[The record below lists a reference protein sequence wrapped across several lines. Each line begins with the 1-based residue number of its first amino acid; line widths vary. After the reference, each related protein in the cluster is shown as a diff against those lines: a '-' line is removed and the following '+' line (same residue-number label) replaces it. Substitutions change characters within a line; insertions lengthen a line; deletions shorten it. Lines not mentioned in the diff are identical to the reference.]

1 MPSFASEA
9 EIDLSVVI
17 PAYNEI
23 DRLPGMLDECV
34 ECLKTAKKQTW
45 VTGLFIGNTVLL
57 LSRLRLVYGLYE
69 VHFHLKTLKCN
80 PVKNYCKVSIKHL

>member
-9 EIDLSVVI
+9 EVDLSVVI

-45 VTGLFIGNTVLL
+45 VTGLLYWQYFIAVESTAF
-57 LSRLRLVYGLYE
+57 SLRSIPYSLYE
-69 VHFHLKTLKCN
+69 VHFHLKTLECN
-80 PVKNYCKVSIKHL
+80 PVK

>member
-1 MPSFASEA
+1 METEFVTGGSVPSFASEA
-9 EIDLSVVI
+9 EVDLSVVI

-45 VTGLFIGNTVLL
+45 VTGLLYWQYFISVESTEFG
-57 LSRLRLVYGLYE
+57 LR
-69 VHFHLKTLKCN
+69 
-80 PVKNYCKVSIKHL
+80 SIPYS

>member
-1 MPSFASEA
+1 MESEFVTGGSVPSFVSEA
-9 EIDLSVVI
+9 EIDLSVII

-45 VTGLFIGNTVLL
+45 VRGHILDITVGHATDFAIRTV
-57 LSRLRLVYGLYE
+57 SRLYKPYKGSNRGR
-69 VHFHLKTLKCN
+69 
-80 PVKNYCKVSIKHL
+80 

>member
-1 MPSFASEA
+1 MESEFVTGGSVPSFVSEA
-9 EIDLSVVI
+9 EIDLSVII

-45 VTGLFIGNTVLL
+45 VRGYIRILQSPDMQPVL
-57 LSRLRLVYGLYE
+57 R
-69 VHFHLKTLKCN
+69 
-80 PVKNYCKVSIKHL
+80 